1 MSTSNSS
8 SSSSGVKEQV
18 LSWLQDEESLVT
30 SQRIQQQCRRYNND
44 NDNNDNNDDGH
55 AISRYEGSQ
64 LLRELFMDG
73 VREGDGSNN
82 NSNSNNKYIP
92 TLCTINEYTTPVSSD
107 KKGGLP
113 HEYKTTGT
121 LPFTLRYVTLRYV
134 TLRYVEQQTT
144 NGME

>member
-1 MSTSNSS
+1 MSTSS

-18 LSWLQDEESLVT
+18 LSWLHDDESLVT
-30 SQRIQQQCRRYNND
+30 SQRIQQHCRNYNND
-44 NDNNDNNDDGH
+44 NDNDNNDDDGH

-64 LLRELFMDG
+64 LLRELFLDG
-73 VREGDGSNN
+73 VREDGSNS

-107 KKGGLP
+107 NQGGIP

-121 LPFTLRYVTLRYV
+121 FYVALPLYWT
-134 TLRYVEQQTT
+134 
-144 NGME
+144 